1 MAKASVSISVK
12 GPLFRPETDKNVVKA
27 INTGLLELAEIE
39 GSNNVRKQL
48 YPGHGFKT
56 GRLHRSIGAG
66 LISDL
71 NAQFDAGETI
81 HGKNLE
87 YASRI
92 EGYYKMFKNTQEKI
106 KSDTSIFDKYI
117 GRAVEEAFS

>member
-81 HGKNLE
+81 HGKNTYTTVNIQIPKRQFRQGTRDIYHME
-87 YASRI
+87 P
-92 EGYYKMFKNTQEKI
+92 NT
-106 KSDTSIFDKYI
+106 
-117 GRAVEEAFS
+117 